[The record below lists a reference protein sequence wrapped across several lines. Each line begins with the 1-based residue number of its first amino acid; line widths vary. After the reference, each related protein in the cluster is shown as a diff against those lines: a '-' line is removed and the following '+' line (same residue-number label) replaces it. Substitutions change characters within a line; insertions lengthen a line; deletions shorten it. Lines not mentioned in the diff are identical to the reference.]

1 MMPVSQWHYT
11 YHIFSLHFHCL
22 LLMIFPFYFVTLN
35 ILCVL
40 TVDLSWAI
48 ITTAMVGKFLVNI
61 PGTGTWLYTLETYPT
76 SIRSIGVHTCS
87 FAARVGAVGASYIG
101 ILVSDNYGNS
111 ERKMTFLM
119 TTLCNMWEW
128 FTTHRI
134 KILVMNRQ
142 LKYANSSPR

>member
-1 MMPVSQWHYT
+1 MC
-11 YHIFSLHFHCL
+11 FD
-22 LLMIFPFYFVTLN
+22 
-35 ILCVL
+35 
-40 TVDLSWAI
+40 VDLSWVI

-111 ERKMTFLM
+111 EKCKTTFLM
-119 TTLCNMWEW
+119 VILCNMWEW
-128 FTTHRI
+128 FTTHEI

-142 LKYANSSPR
+142 LDLKYANSSPR